1 MFTIF
6 NADFMCEVLVFSL
19 LRIQYCAKVMRAKFV
34 ELRCF
39 SVLFNGI
46 QRIFERNDLS
56 TKYSRNITASIVLI
70 QSELSYCATKSRSVC
85 NEFSSE
91 VSTNLTNF
99 RYSFVKVP
107 TTFRLLFTFP
117 EFSRDFDDSYD
128 YSVDMATVFVYS

>member
-1 MFTIF
+1 MLCLIYLKLDNFF
-6 NADFMCEVLVFSL
+6 LFKLVLT
-19 LRIQYCAKVMRAKFV
+19 IQYCAKVMRAKFV
-34 ELRCF
+34 KLRSF
-39 SVLFNGI
+39 SVLFDGI

-56 TKYSRNITASIVLI
+56 TKYSRNIKASIVLI
-70 QSELSYCATKSRSVC
+70 QSELSCCATKSRFVC
-85 NEFSSE
+85 SEFSNE

-117 EFSRDFDDSYD
+117 EFSRDGDDSYG